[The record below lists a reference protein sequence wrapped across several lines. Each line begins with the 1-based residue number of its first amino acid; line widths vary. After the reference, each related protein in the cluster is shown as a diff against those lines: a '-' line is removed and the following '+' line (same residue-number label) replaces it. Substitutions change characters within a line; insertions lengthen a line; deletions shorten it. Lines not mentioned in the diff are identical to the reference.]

1 VRGKKER
8 VGVYA
13 PCGRV
18 NSRKRKF
25 YSVVSFVLFVVTYT
39 AMLQQAANNVYAKDS
54 IGGAP
59 ICGVLP
65 QWFVDEFEKFVALK
79 PEAAGWNQRQI
90 ENTMANLWVLDPEDL
105 I

>member
-1 VRGKKER
+1 MLPAV
-8 VGVYA
+8 A
-13 PCGRV
+13 LNP
-18 NSRKRKF
+18 KRKF
-25 YSVVSFVLFVVTYT
+25 FSIVFFDLFTVTYA

-65 QWFVDEFEKFVALK
+65 QWFVEEFEKFVALK
-79 PEAAGWNQRQI
+79 PEAASWNQRQI

>member
-1 VRGKKER
+1 M
-8 VGVYA
+8 
-13 PCGRV
+13 
-18 NSRKRKF
+18 
-25 YSVVSFVLFVVTYT
+25 SFVLFVVTYT

-79 PEAAGWNQRQI
+79 PEAASWNQRQI
-90 ENTMANLWVLDPEDL
+90 ENTMTSLWVLDPEDL

>member
-1 VRGKKER
+1 M
-8 VGVYA
+8 
-13 PCGRV
+13 
-18 NSRKRKF
+18 
-25 YSVVSFVLFVVTYT
+25 SFALFTVTYA

-65 QWFVDEFEKFVALK
+65 QWFVEEFEKFVALK
-79 PEAAGWNQRQI
+79 PEAASWNQRQI

>member
-1 VRGKKER
+1 M
-8 VGVYA
+8 
-13 PCGRV
+13 C
-18 NSRKRKF
+18 SL
-25 YSVVSFVLFVVTYT
+25 VLFTMTYA

-65 QWFVDEFEKFVALK
+65 QWFVEQFEEFVALK
-79 PEAAGWNQRQI
+79 PEAAGWSQDQV
-90 ENTMANLWVLDPEDL
+90 ENTMASLWVLDPEDL